1 MVAALAGSLSLQN
14 RGRTLPLKPYHSCL
28 TLLIPRTPDWMTSG
42 REVKCGA
49 GVGGDGDRV
58 AEKFIPHDRPK
69 IWYNIV
75 INPAGWNFGS
85 VLTAGF
91 LISGVDDEAGR

>member
-1 MVAALAGSLSLQN
+1 MVTAS
-14 RGRTLPLKPYHSCL
+14 
-28 TLLIPRTPDWMTSG
+28 
-42 REVKCGA
+42 
-49 GVGGDGDRV
+49 

-91 LISGVDDEAGR
+91 LISGLDDEVETN